1 MTHKIIC
8 FGETL
13 WDMLPSGKMPGGAPM
28 NVAIH
33 LRYNNYAPVMISR
46 VGNDDLGQELL
57 AFLKKKNVSTQYIQ
71 IGQTHLTGVVKANI
85 SNKNEVTYKI
95 VEPVA
100 WDYIM
105 YEEEAA
111 ALVAQS
117 DVFIYGSLAA
127 RNPGSQET
135 LLKYLPQARLRVFD
149 VNLRPPYYN
158 QERIGLLLQ
167 FADIV
172 KMNEQELAE
181 ITAWFGL
188 EADSEQ
194 ARMQAVKDKF
204 NLQLVLITRG
214 ENGAAVL
221 SDQGYAEHPGYHV
234 EVADTIGSGDAFLAT
249 FLSNYLQQQPLPEAL
264 KRACAVGAF
273 VASRSGATPEYLAT
287 GDTEALLTE
296 NKAQQA

>member
-1 MTHKIIC
+1 MTQKIIC

-13 WDMLPSGKMPGGAPM
+13 WDMLPNGKMPGGAPM

-33 LRYNNYAPVMISR
+33 LTYNHYAPLVISR
-46 VGNDDLGQELL
+46 VGNDDLGKELL
-57 AFLKKKNVSTQYIQ
+57 AFLQEKQVPTDFIQ

-105 YEEEAA
+105 YDEEAA
-111 ALVAQS
+111 ALVEQS
-117 DVFIYGSLAA
+117 DVFIYGSLVA

-135 LLKYLPQARLRVFD
+135 LLKYLPLARLRVFD

-158 QERIGLLLQ
+158 QERIGLLLS

-172 KMNEQELAE
+172 KMNHQELAE
-181 ITAWFGL
+181 ITGWFNLAVG
-188 EADSEQ
+188 EEQ
-194 ARMQAVKDKF
+194 QQMQAVKSKF
-204 NLQLVLITRG
+204 GLRLVIVTRG

-221 SDQGYAEHPGYHV
+221 TDEGYFEHPGYSV

-249 FLSNYLQQQPLPEAL
+249 FLSNYLEQQPTSEAL
-264 KRACAVGAF
+264 KRACAVGAY
-273 VASRSGATPEYLAT
+273 VATRHGATPEYQT
-287 GDTEALLTE
+287 TDPESLLTQ